1 VLNGF
6 KTFFDNSELVQL
18 RGTLEA
24 ACGELNINWS
34 TEHAPVREHVA
45 SLIMRMAG
53 NGERDPLV
61 IQRRIV
67 MRLSRQDYFAA

>member
-6 KTFFDNSELVQL
+6 KSFFDNNELVQL

-24 ACGELNINWS
+24 ACGELNVNWS
-34 TEHAPVREHVA
+34 AEHAPVREHVA
-45 SLIMRMAG
+45 SLIMRIAG

-61 IQRRIV
+61 IQRRVV
-67 MRLSRQDYFAA
+67 MRLSRQDFAA

>member
-1 VLNGF
+1 MLNGF
-6 KTFFDNSELVQL
+6 KSFFDNSELAQL

-24 ACGELNINWS
+24 ACSELDINWS

-45 SLIMRMAG
+45 SMIMRMAG

-61 IQRRIV
+61 IQRRVV
-67 MRLSRQDYFAA
+67 MRLSRQGFAA

>member
-6 KTFFDNSELVQL
+6 KSFFDDRELMQL

-24 ACGELNINWS
+24 ACGELNIDWS
-34 TEHAPVREHVA
+34 AEYAPVREHVA
-45 SLIMRMAG
+45 SLIMRIAG

-61 IQRRIV
+61 IQRRVV
-67 MRLSRQDYFAA
+67 MRLSRQDFAA